1 MIAGAGWW
9 NFTMPTCVAAGQY
22 LMRHELIA
30 LHSAYAEGQAQFYLS
45 CANIEVTGSG
55 TNAGNDAVLFPG
67 AYSATDP

>member
-1 MIAGAGWW
+1 
-9 NFTMPTCVAAGQY
+9 
-22 LMRHELIA
+22 MRHELIA